1 LIAFIG
7 GIIIRIGT
15 KLHLFRGEKREKPI
29 IGVSSKI
36 DQQLNFNYSPWDKKT
51 GPKPNLIGTIQ
62 LIFLFEN
69 VDSFFHLYVKQELKE
84 F

>member
-15 KLHLFRGEKREKPI
+15 KLHLFRGEKREKTI

-36 DQQLNFNYSPWDKKT
+36 DQQLNFNYSPWDKKLDQN
-51 GPKPNLIGTIQ
+51 PI
-62 LIFLFEN
+62 
-69 VDSFFHLYVKQELKE
+69 
-84 F
+84 